1 MHELRIKLSGNQI
14 QILYFFCYKEFI
26 ILTNSFVKTT
36 DKVPSKEIIK
46 SKKIRDEF
54 TNRFSEEQLRKK
66 YNEDI

>member
-1 MHELRIKLSGNQI
+1 
-14 QILYFFCYKEFI
+14 
-26 ILTNSFVKTT
+26 VKTT